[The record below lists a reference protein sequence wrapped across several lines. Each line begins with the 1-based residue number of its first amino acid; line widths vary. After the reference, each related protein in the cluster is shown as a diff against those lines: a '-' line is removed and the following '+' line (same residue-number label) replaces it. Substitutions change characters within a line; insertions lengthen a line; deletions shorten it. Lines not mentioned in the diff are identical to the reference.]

1 MKTFEIEGWFRYND
15 EKDFEIEKIVS
26 QTAEYAI
33 EYFKSKFP
41 SLHFFKII
49 IKETLEEADETI
61 SDFIKRESKSANE
74 SVGIVKGAKWQQE
87 RSYSE
92 EDMKKAYCNGANLD
106 YNIMIS
112 TKEGNEIL
120 EESLK
125 QFKNK

>member
-49 IKETLEEADETI
+49 IKEI
-61 SDFIKRESKSANE
+61 
-74 SVGIVKGAKWQQE
+74 
-87 RSYSE
+87 
-92 EDMKKAYCNGANLD
+92 
-106 YNIMIS
+106 
-112 TKEGNEIL
+112 
-120 EESLK
+120 
-125 QFKNK
+125 

>member
-1 MKTFEIEGWFRYND
+1 MDGYYDSN
-15 EKDFEIEKIVS
+15 S
-26 QTAEYAI
+26 YQ
-33 EYFKSKFP
+33 
-41 SLHFFKII
+41 
-49 IKETLEEADETI
+49 
-61 SDFIKRESKSANE
+61 RESFINGYKLA
-74 SVGIVKGAKWQQE
+74 QE

-92 EDMKKAYCNGANLD
+92 EDMRKAYCNEANLD